1 MALVFIFGSDRVENG
16 ISFLNI
22 IPGDLWLK
30 TSPILI
36 MKKINTQGI
45 NSIMYRDITNFSV

>member
-22 IPGDLWLK
+22 IPGDLCLK